1 MSFPGPITCCCDN
14 NLYRCCVSGDVKYTC
29 PREVDLGACQVGP
42 GEPDSIT
49 INQNRVVCV
58 ESEDKCNEQCDG
70 VSNCV
75 AVFYGDEPCEGD
87 VPPPGSYCE
96 PQSEPCTK
104 FKCGPCG
111 PIADG
116 CTLVCPPTIPT
127 CTPQACCQPPPPPV
141 LCCCW
146 TIVDNC
152 VTDRTCLPCPD
163 NIPAGTTCYV
173 VDTCDECFFPP
184 NGPCILLTTSCCP
197 TSGGWNPCC
206 SVPDASCC
214 TDGCGFCAQLPPPGT
229 CCKNCRSTPNPDGTA
244 SCAQSRCYCPC
255 GDFVPFQLPLCPCDV
270 GPPESCGPFGPFAQE
285 GRPNSFD
292 AFAEGRLTSGF
303 ISVDSSYSLNT
314 LFLFGYGN
322 KHL

>member
-1 MSFPGPITCCCDN
+1 MSFPNPVTCCCDK
-14 NLYRCCVSGDVKYTC
+14 NLYRCCVSGDVKYAC
-29 PREVDLGACQVGP
+29 PREVDLGNCQVGP

-49 INQNRVVCV
+49 INQNRVICV
-58 ESEDKCNEQCDG
+58 ESEDKCDEQCDG
-70 VSNCV
+70 VSNCT
-75 AVFYGDEPCEGD
+75 AVFYGDALCEGD

-116 CTLVCPPTIPT
+116 CTMACPPTIPT
-127 CTPQACCQPPPPPV
+127 CTPQDCCEPPPPPV

-163 NIPAGTTCYV
+163 NIPAGTHCYV

-184 NGPCILLTTSCCP
+184 GGPCILLTTTCC
-197 TSGGWNPCC
+197 TSG
-206 SVPDASCC
+206 
-214 TDGCGFCAQLPPPGT
+214 
-229 CCKNCRSTPNPDGTA
+229 NPDCCDNEPGCDPSPGGCCVSGC
-244 SCAQSRCYCPC
+244 SCVDLCCCDCATPGCAFERCYCDC
-255 GDFVPFQLPLCPCDV
+255 DDFVPPQPPLCPCTE
-270 GPPESCGPFGPFAQE
+270 GPSRNCGPFGPFAQE
-285 GRPNSFD
+285 GKPNGFD
-292 AFAEGRLTSGF
+292 TFAEGRLTSGF
-303 ISVDSSYSLNT
+303 ISVDSAYSLNT